1 MGYVLTKVEDGSGLQ
16 SNIDTFF
23 VPFDEGLANQRY
35 TQSLCLDEG
44 SYKFTMYD
52 SYGDGLCC
60 VNGNG
65 EYVITSEGVILAQ
78 GGEFGYSEETLFDL
92 PLSLF

>member
-1 MGYVLTKVEDGSGLQ
+1 VGYVLTKIDTTGAQ

-23 VPFDEGLANQRY
+23 APFVSEFANQLS
-35 TQSLCLDEG
+35 TKSLCLDEG

-65 EYVITSEGVILAQ
+65 EYIIKSNGITLGQ
-78 GGEFGYSEETLFDL
+78 GGEFRYNDERLFEL
-92 PLSLF
+92 PASV